1 MSKSRQLTPMLSRRS
16 KVPVD
21 LMEGTK
27 RGSFLSYIAL
37 FTILTLF
44 LLETRAYWSRKLIKN
59 LSLDASEDPRI
70 RLNFNIT
77 MLDLKCDF
85 AVIDVVR

>member
-1 MSKSRQLTPMLSRRS
+1 
-16 KVPVD
+16 
-21 LMEGTK
+21 MEGTK
-27 RGSFLSYIAL
+27 RGSLLSYFAL
-37 FTILTLF
+37 FSILTLF